1 MIFFALIIDDAAL
14 LLLNVYFFTIFYI
27 RFWRELYC
35 RWESGLHPR
44 ESLSELMVAAKA
56 HLNSLDDHI
65 RLLQKRI
72 KLAEQKLE
80 APTTTTTTTTATDS
94 SLNNIVEEKNSDALL
109 YNINDNRFSYSK
121 PLQNEVNHSNH

>member
-1 MIFFALIIDDAAL
+1 MIRLLITQRVLFMIFF
-14 LLLNVYFFTIFYI
+14 I

-80 APTTTTTTTTATDS
+80 APTTTTTTATDS
-94 SLNNIVEEKNSDALL
+94 PSNNIVEEKNSDALL
-109 YNINDNRFSYSK
+109 YNINDNRFNYSK
-121 PLQNEVNHSNH
+121 PLQNEVNDSNRVIVCNVYC